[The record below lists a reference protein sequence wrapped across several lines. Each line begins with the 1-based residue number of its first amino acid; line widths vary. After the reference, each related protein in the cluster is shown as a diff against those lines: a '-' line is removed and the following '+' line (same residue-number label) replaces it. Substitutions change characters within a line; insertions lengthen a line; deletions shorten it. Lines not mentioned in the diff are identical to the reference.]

1 MKRYQ
6 VNLPLWLADY
16 LENLAPHYEMSIS
29 EFLRFYITIGVVN
42 VIDQLSPEFELKL
55 RMEDAPDHKETLLS
69 SENEQRIR
77 WFEEFFFEAQRA
89 VKHRKESDPL
99 FKNNQ

>member
-16 LENLAPHYEMSIS
+16 LEKLAPHYEMSTS

-42 VIDQLSPEFELKL
+42 VIDNICPEFDLKL
-55 RMEDAPDHKETLLS
+55 KLEDAPDHKEKLLNS
-69 SENEQRIR
+69 DNEQRVR
-77 WFEEFFFEAQRA
+77 WFEEFYFEAQRA
-89 VKHRKESDPL
+89 TKHRKSSDPL
-99 FKNNQ
+99 FKE